1 VVEERHTL
9 SQENNGGSVIVSVI
23 EDLIPSFPKR
33 YASLFWMLK
42 LSSQFTKTIPFM
54 GRKKLIFNS
63 ICLKRSRVCK
73 MDDM

>member
-1 VVEERHTL
+1 MVEERHTL

-33 YASLFWMLK
+33 YSSLFWMLK
-42 LSSQFTKTIPFM
+42 LFTIHFYNSIY
-54 GRKKLIFNS
+54 GEKKVIFNS